1 MPEVITRTRSPRNPP
16 ESRAADVSR
25 GSSARRRK
33 NGKTYGKRGKSKSGD
48 DLFSPIH
55 PLDIEDS
62 ALNEEEEL
70 EEEEVDDIEEED
82 YIMDY
87 VVEEEDEGAR
97 ARGPQGPE
105 QESQDRNTDGDDD
118 DDASSDE
125 EGLIEQLFISRGLL
139 STEANEGGGGEEDE
153 AADSDDAPEG
163 DSAGGRRQSKRIK
176 EKAKR
181 QSKHLEQTKK
191 TNKKARK
198 DAIKK
203 GDWNEYTI
211 ASLTEKFKNAKGFY
225 VAELPDGTFKFGFIY
240 SEGQTGHC
248 LSKRLRQLVS
258 TIIGAIWVR
267 FIDTGDALS
276 EQGVRMMETI
286 AKFSFFVLTTTNGDG
301 VTQSRYCGALE
312 LFEGSRD
319 LCDDLLDKLV
329 VYARDGKFRLK
340 PGNGIPIITA
350 KSVETKAHQKWR
362 DYVYKTHQGRHGNV
376 LCPWY
381 RGDQEGLGA
390 EYLERWINFSRD
402 PTSTCP
408 CIARIIPGVENIGN
422 TCYLSAMLQIMFC
435 VPDFLSDVHNIYV
448 SEDEEGEEKRMP
460 LTEAL
465 LDVATTLGLLDDN
478 HAEVADP
485 SALKAA
491 FDAITQQ
498 MLDDDRNPSVFA
510 TGSEHD
516 PHEFWVCFLN
526 YWKEE
531 HLDLE
536 SLIDDYFNLEVE
548 EGRSCDNCDDYASSI
563 VVDPLSVAIGDNA
576 EDEPLSIEDLVDNHF
591 QNEGN
596 VYFHHSRK
604 DGGCGRRTTATK
616 STKITKC
623 PKALLVHIKRFD
635 AENQKNEARIHLTN
649 TLSLPHHEND
659 NDNCNYRL
667 CGVLNHI
674 GGSVDNGHCTAI
686 TKKGEQWVHYNDAVG
701 TKRSISFFTGNEY
714 KQRQCYMALYIQ

>member
-1 MPEVITRTRSPRNPP
+1 MPKVTTRTISPRNPP

-48 DLFSPIH
+48 ELFSPIH
-55 PLDIEDS
+55 PLDIEVSD
-62 ALNEEEEL
+62 LNEEEEL

-82 YIMDY
+82 YMDY
-87 VVEEEDEGAR
+87 VVEEEDVAAAAAIIGLREGAQ
-97 ARGPQGPE
+97 GPQGPE
-105 QESQDRNTDGDDD
+105 QESQDRNTDDD

-125 EGLIEQLFISRGLL
+125 EGLIEELCSSRGLL
-139 STEANEGGGGEEDE
+139 STEANEGGGGEEDEAADSDDASEGDSAGGRRQSKRIIKEKAKSTEANEGGGGEEDE

-225 VAELPDGTFKFGFIY
+225 VAELPDGTFKFGFIFT
-240 SEGQTGHC
+240 EGQTGHC

-408 CIARIIPGVENIGN
+408 CITRSIPGVENIGN

-616 STKITKC
+616 STKITK
-623 PKALLVHIKRFD
+623 
-635 AENQKNEARIHLTN
+635 
-649 TLSLPHHEND
+649 
-659 NDNCNYRL
+659 
-667 CGVLNHI
+667 
-674 GGSVDNGHCTAI
+674 
-686 TKKGEQWVHYNDAVG
+686 W
-701 TKRSISFFTGNEY
+701 
-714 KQRQCYMALYIQ
+714 